1 MKELYSERLYLRPF
15 RGSDQEDL
23 FRLYGNAE
31 VMAIRKIGTQ
41 SRTGSDRQLEIIL
54 DHWHR
59 RGFGLW
65 AVFDRKNGDF
75 LGECGLREENMK
87 GAEAS
92 REVELSYGLIPAG
105 WGRGL
110 ATEAAD
116 LMICWGF
123 EELGLPAIQAFARS
137 DNAASLHI
145 LRKLGFIYESDFP
158 EDGYRISRTCLKQV
172 DWLKTAGKVPV
183 R

>member
-15 RGSDQEDL
+15 RAGDQADL

-41 SRTGSDRQLEIIL
+41 NRAGSDRQLEIIL
-54 DHWHR
+54 DHWQR
-59 RGFGLW
+59 RNFGLW
-65 AVFDRKNGDF
+65 AVFDRKNDDF
-75 LGECGLREENMK
+75 LGECGLREES
-87 GAEAS
+87 GEGPEES
-92 REVELSYGLIPAG
+92 REVELSYGLLPAG

-110 ATEAAD
+110 ATEAAG
-116 LMICWGF
+116 LMISWGF

-145 LRKLGFIYESDFP
+145 LRKLGFVYQSDFP
-158 EDGYRISRTCLKQV
+158 EEGYRVSRTSLKQG
-172 DWLKTAGKVPV
+172 DWLKKVQPC
-183 R
+183 